1 MYFGRRPDIWEK
13 PAVFFRIDQIFDLE
27 EAADRSFCHEHGGSR
42 LIRNVRTYLT
52 NYTASH
58 SRRPQ
63 SVNTNSLNIY

>member
-1 MYFGRRPDIWEK
+1 LEK

-27 EAADRSFCHEHGGSR
+27 EAAGSISFCHEHGGSR
-42 LIRNVRTYLT
+42 LIRNIRTYLT

-63 SVNTNSLNIY
+63 SMNTNPLIIH